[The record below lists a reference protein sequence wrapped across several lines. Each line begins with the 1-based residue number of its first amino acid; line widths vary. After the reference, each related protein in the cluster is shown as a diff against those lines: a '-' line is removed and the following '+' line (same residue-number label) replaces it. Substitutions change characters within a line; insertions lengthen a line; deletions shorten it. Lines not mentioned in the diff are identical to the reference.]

1 MLKQKIIPNMSIRYT
16 CTLLF
21 LFIFSMAQASIYC
34 PPDKTLF
41 CHDDIHNLQVTGK
54 ATVINYPAF
63 MVRYHDIP
71 FINQCNIGTIQ
82 RIWYIDINQ
91 DRQYQN
97 TESSC
102 SQTITLL
109 GVESQ
114 INIVFP
120 ADKTYQCKEEIA
132 NDKPTWTN
140 GSCDVL
146 GYHVD
151 DTVFEIAHDACYK
164 IYRKF
169 TVINWCT
176 YDHQSSS
183 GYGKWTHTQIIKVME
198 NTPPTINDCTN
209 KVIGVDGD
217 CKANFT
223 IKNSAYDDA
232 GCPSELLT
240 WAIEIDL
247 WADGTTDYRYGLNE
261 TGIYKLVPVANHKE
275 INITLPERIGVGKHK
290 VYWSVKDQCGNFK
303 TCLTTAETKD
313 LKKPTPYIHDFL
325 TSAFQ
330 GNVMD
335 LVVPARIFNVASFDN
350 CTPSNQLKY
359 SFSANTNDTTRIITC
374 ENAGFQFFNIYI
386 TDLQGN
392 QEFIDVYM
400 LIFDNGTCN
409 ISSGISGKISESNAT
424 PIQNAHISLSRTGMD
439 PIVSNSDV
447 NGKFKWE
454 DISLYSD
461 YSIRPELS
469 TFYPNRIDIADIKK
483 LQNYIIGTGDLIN
496 FEYMAAD
503 VNGDNKIRI
512 SDINLL
518 KTKILQ
524 PADEGSLNWR
534 FAAET
539 DTLLNVNDLKTMS
552 EVFDIMKY
560 DGNIDFKAIYKGDI
574 SGANK
579 TETESRSIA
588 TVYTKTHDG
597 STEFYLSEN
606 MEVNG
611 LQIELSIPGLDD
623 NISIH
628 SPYFEIPDQSVNI
641 DKTNNSIRFITLQKF
656 ESSVDQPLFVVN
668 TVQHRYDDVVLTN
681 FSKILLEGDQLSR
694 LIIGNKNEENNN
706 FNISPNPG
714 ADIFRISDPSL
725 QIEYVKDI
733 NGRSIPFTQ
742 NRGEFSIH
750 APSGIYFVTLNHGG
764 FLSTKKL
771 MVY

>member
-1 MLKQKIIPNMSIRYT
+1 MSIRYT
-16 CTLLF
+16 YTLLF
-21 LFIFSMAQASIYC
+21 SFIFSMSQASIYC

-41 CHDDIHNLQVTGK
+41 CDDDVHYLQVTGK
-54 ATVINYPAF
+54 ATVINYPASI
-63 MVRYHDIP
+63 VRYHDIP
-71 FINQCNIGTIQ
+71 NLNQCNIGTIQ

-91 DRQYQN
+91 DHQYQN

-109 GVESQ
+109 GVDGQ

-120 ADKTYQCKEEIA
+120 SDKTYQCKEEIA

-140 GSCDVL
+140 GACDVL

-151 DTVFEIAHDACYK
+151 DTVFEIAQDACYK
-164 IYRKF
+164 IFRKF
-169 TVINWCT
+169 TVINWCV

-183 GYGKWTHTQIIKVME
+183 GYGKWTHTQIIKVVE

-217 CKANFT
+217 CKTNFT
-223 IKNSAYDDA
+223 IKNSAFDDA

-240 WAIEIDL
+240 WAVEIDL

-275 INITLPERIGVGKHK
+275 INITLPERVGVGKHK
-290 VYWSVKDQCGNFK
+290 IYWSVKDQCGNFK
-303 TCLTTAETKD
+303 TCHIIVETKD
-313 LKKPTPYIHDFL
+313 LKKPTPYMHDFL
-325 TSAFQ
+325 TSSFQ

-350 CTPSNQLKY
+350 CTPSNKLKY
-359 SFSANTNDTTRIITC
+359 SFSANTNDTIRTINC
-374 ENAGFQFFNIYI
+374 GNAGFQFFNIYV

-400 LIFDNGTCN
+400 LIFDNGSCN
-409 ISSGISGKISESNAT
+409 ISSGIAGRILESNSS
-424 PIQNAHISLSRTGMD
+424 PIQNAHISLTRTGME

-447 NGKFKWE
+447 TGKFKWE

-469 TFYPNRIDIADIKK
+469 TYYPNRIDIADIKK

-512 SDINLL
+512 SDIDLL

-524 PADEGSLNWR
+524 PADERSLNWR

-539 DTLLNVNDLKTMS
+539 DTILNVNDLKTVS

-560 DGNIDFKAIYKGDI
+560 DGNIDFKAIYRGDI
-574 SGANK
+574 NGANK
-579 TETESRSIA
+579 TETESRSI
-588 TVYTKTHDG
+588 VSLYTKKHDG
-597 STEFYLSEN
+597 NIEFYLSEN
-606 MEVNG
+606 MNVDG
-611 LQIELSIPGLDD
+611 LQIELLIPGLDD
-623 NISIH
+623 KINIH
-628 SPYFEIPDQSVNI
+628 SPYFEIPDQSMNI
-641 DKTNNSIRFITLQKF
+641 DKTSKSIRFITLQNF
-656 ESSVDQPLFVVN
+656 ESSVDQPVFVIN
-668 TVQHRYDDVVLTN
+668 TGESRDDEVVLTN
-681 FSKILLEGDQLSR
+681 FSKILGEGDQLSK
-694 LIIGNKNEENNN
+694 LVIGYKNVEKNE

-714 ADIFRISDPSL
+714 ADIFSITGPSNH
-725 QIEYVKDI
+725 IEHVKDI

-750 APSGIYFVTLNHGG
+750 APSGIYFITLNHGG
-764 FLSTKKL
+764 FLLTKKL
-771 MVY
+771 IIY